1 MTVSTLVY
9 IKEMLEKEVETRE
22 KAVKKLRGR
31 LVEAEDES
39 GVQWNTPDSEVNGN
53 VQALR
58 SMKETQIKLLIEA
71 KDALEDFLQKDWN

>member
-1 MTVSTLVY
+1 MRVQTLVY

-22 KAVKKLRGR
+22 KAVKKLRER
-31 LVEAEDES
+31 LAEAEDES

-58 SMKETQIKLLIEA
+58 SMKETQRKFLNEA

>member
-1 MTVSTLVY
+1 MRVQTLVY

-31 LVEAEDES
+31 LAEAEDES
-39 GVQWNTPDSEVNGN
+39 GVQWNTPDSKVNGN

-58 SMKETQIKLLIEA
+58 SMKETRRKLLNEA

>member
-1 MTVSTLVY
+1 MRVQTLVY

-31 LVEAEDES
+31 LA
-39 GVQWNTPDSEVNGN
+39 
-53 VQALR
+53 
-58 SMKETQIKLLIEA
+58 EA

>member
-58 SMKETQIKLLIEA
+58 SMKETQRKFLNEA
-71 KDALEDFLQKDWN
+71 KDALEDFLQHEWS

>member
-1 MTVSTLVY
+1 MRVQTLVY
-9 IKEMLEKEVETRE
+9 IKEMLEKEVEIRE

-39 GVQWNTPDSEVNGN
+39 GVQWNTPDSKVNGT

-58 SMKETQIKLLIEA
+58 SMKETQRKLLNEA

>member
-1 MTVSTLVY
+1 MRVQTLVY

-31 LVEAEDES
+31 LAEAEDES
-39 GVQWNTPDSEVNGN
+39 GVQWNTPDSKVNGN
-53 VQALR
+53 VHALR
-58 SMKETQIKLLIEA
+58 SMKETQRKLLNEA

>member
-1 MTVSTLVY
+1 MRVQTLVY
-9 IKEMLEKEVETRE
+9 IKDMLEKEVETRE

-39 GVQWNTPDSEVNGN
+39 GVQWNTPDSKVNGN
-53 VQALR
+53 VQAFR
-58 SMKETQIKLLIEA
+58 SMKETQRKLLNEA

>member
-1 MTVSTLVY
+1 MRVQTLVY

-31 LVEAEDES
+31 LAEEEDES
-39 GVQWNTPDSEVNGN
+39 GVQWNTPDSKVNGN

-58 SMKETQIKLLIEA
+58 NMKETQRKLLNEA
-71 KDALEDFLQKDWN
+71 KDALEDFLQKDWR